1 MKLKSFRVLH
11 YRNFVDSGEVDVGD
25 DVTCLVGKN
34 ESGKTALLQA
44 LANLNPA
51 PSSVPKF
58 DLTNDYPRWL
68 KKEHEISGTI
78 GREPPITARFEVEA
92 EDREDFEERFGGSVL
107 GADEIVVTR
116 TYKNGLTIA
125 VQADEAK
132 FVTGFIDALAADDDV
147 KVALKGCVSV
157 ERLRVELDNAESR
170 FTSPPAPGEP
180 NPVLAQR
187 VTQIR
192 AELDRLVP
200 KGDFSQAVR
209 NFIAGRLPKF
219 FYFGEYELLPGR
231 VEKGPLLQA
240 LRDDDTSTLNDD
252 QLTALALLR
261 LANTDSDNMTDE
273 FEVTISE
280 LEAVANL
287 LTKRVREYWHQNKHL
302 RMEIAVEPEYEQNP
316 HDASHQILA
325 REWIQFRVNDT
336 RHDFTNNLD
345 RRSTGFRWFAS
356 FFAAF
361 FEFEAD
367 ANVIVLLDEPGLHL
381 HGSAQ
386 KDLLQFIDERLTTD
400 RQALYTTHSPWMVPT
415 DLGRVRI
422 VEDAEDAEL
431 SGAVVTDQAA
441 TRDPDTLF
449 PLQAALG
456 YDVAQNLFIGDHNLA
471 VEGVSDFIYLTLL
484 SDHLASI
491 GRSSLD
497 PAWRVL
503 PCGSADNIPAFV
515 NLIGPHLAVSVL
527 LDSGHRPNQRI
538 DNLTNAGILDAR
550 RVVTMGAVLGRTEAD
565 IEDLFED
572 GEYLD
577 LYNVT
582 FPKAKVKL
590 TDLKGNDRIVSRI
603 ERKRGSAFNHGLV
616 AQTML
621 RDQLIVLAKLSGD
634 TLDRA
639 EQLILAINGTR

>member
-1 MKLKSFRVLH
+1 MRLTSFRVRH
-11 YRNFVDSGEVDVGD
+11 YRNFVDSGDIVVGG

-68 KKEHEISGTI
+68 KKEHEIGGTI
-78 GREPPITARFEVEA
+78 GREPPITARFEVEDD
-92 EDREDFEERFGGSVL
+92 DREAFEERFGRSVL
-107 GADEIVVTR
+107 GADEIIVTR

-125 VQADEAK
+125 ANADEAK
-132 FVTGFIDALAADDDV
+132 FVTGFIDALTADDV

-157 ERLRVELDNAESR
+157 ERLGLELGNAESR
-170 FTSPPAPGEP
+170 YTSPPAPGEP

-187 VTQIR
+187 VAQVR
-192 AELDRLVP
+192 ADLERVVP
-200 KGDFSQAVR
+200 KGDFGQAVR
-209 NFIAGRLPKF
+209 NFIAGRLPRF

-240 LRDDDTSTLNDD
+240 LRDDDASGLDAD
-252 QLTALALLR
+252 QLTALSLLR

-302 RMEIAVEPEYEQNP
+302 RVEIAVEPEYEQNP
-316 HDASHQILA
+316 HDAAHQVLA

-336 RHDFTNNLD
+336 RHDFTNNFD

-386 KDLLQFIDERLTTD
+386 KDLLQFIDERLTKD
-400 RQALYTTHSPWMVPT
+400 RQALYTTHSPWMVPS

-565 IEDLFED
+565 IEDVFENS
-572 GEYLD
+572 EYLE
-577 LYNVT
+577 LYNLT
-582 FPKAKVKL
+582 FPKARVKM
-590 TDLKGNDRIVSRI
+590 TDLKGTDRIVARI
-603 ERKRGSAFNHGLV
+603 ERKLGSAFNHGLV

-621 RDQLIVLAKLSGD
+621 REQLNALVKLSD
-634 TLDRA
+634 ATLDRA
-639 EQLILAINGTR
+639 ERLILAINGTK